1 VDPGVGEHG
10 LLGERAEPV
19 HGCGRQGGTF
29 DRNGNLT
36 GDGVWAYG
44 YDLDNRMKTASRP
57 GTGATLAYDPEGRLV
72 RTTVNGVETNLL
84 YDGQNLVGEY
94 DGAGRLT
101 RRYVF
106 GPGVDAPLVQYE
118 GAATNTKSWLY
129 ANQQGSVV
137 ALANATGA
145 TTASQG
151 YGPFGETEGIPGS
164 RFGYTGQQYLA
175 ALGLYYYKA
184 RMYSPGLGRFLQTDP
199 VGYAD
204 DLNWYAYVGNNP
216 VNFTDP
222 TGHWL
227 VNAAMGALNA
237 EIGFGVSWATG
248 ERNPYTLAVNAGVDF
263 VVGFVAGPVAGSA
276 AKAGVQLA
284 ARTGQ
289 NAASTITKVQTG
301 SLFALG
307 ATGEVAKTV
316 MNPGSA
322 STAQTM
328 TGAALAG
335 VVSAAPGIGTA
346 LSAAGKV
353 SGLGTKIVTGIE
365 NTYSGAAT
373 GLVNSAFSSTVG
385 KTTSASGFK

>member
-1 VDPGVGEHG
+1 VEPCVGDSEYG

-118 GAATNTKSWLY
+118 GAATNAKSWLY

-199 VGYAD
+199 VGTAD
-204 DLNWYAYVGNNP
+204 DLNLYAYVKNNP
-216 VNFTDP
+216 ANFTDP
-222 TGHWL
+222 TGMI
-227 VNAAMGALNA
+227 A
-237 EIGFGVSWATG
+237 
-248 ERNPYTLAVNAGVDF
+248 
-263 VVGFVAGPVAGSA
+263 
-276 AKAGVQLA
+276 
-284 ARTGQ
+284 
-289 NAASTITKVQTG
+289 
-301 SLFALG
+301 
-307 ATGEVAKTV
+307 
-316 MNPGSA
+316 
-322 STAQTM
+322 
-328 TGAALAG
+328 
-335 VVSAAPGIGTA
+335 
-346 LSAAGKV
+346 
-353 SGLGTKIVTGIE
+353 
-365 NTYSGAAT
+365 
-373 GLVNSAFSSTVG
+373 
-385 KTTSASGFK
+385 ASGFGSTNNAPTASVNTPVQTPTGAPKLDTPAFTTPMADKKDSTPGSDIKIAADRGSMYACDIISSECKGSVLREFPGQYLNSTLRDIQSDANSGNKDARKALKLLNDNRFKR